1 MEHSVEEILTRC
13 RAGDTEAFGEI
24 YDIFLP
30 EIYRFILYKVHN
42 KELAEDLTEDT
53 FLKAFK
59 EIHSYK
65 DIKKSFSAWLYK
77 IASNRVIDHI
87 RKESVLFQDL
97 SLDIADESMNTQ
109 KNTSEKINFEWIQK
123 ALLRLPETQREA
135 VILKFIN
142 EKTTKEIAEYLEKTE
157 TAVRVLIS
165 RGIKTLQEVLK
176 DLEKRNKKT

>member
-1 MEHSVEEILTRC
+1 
-13 RAGDTEAFGEI
+13 
-24 YDIFLP
+24 
-30 EIYRFILYKVHN
+30 
-42 KELAEDLTEDT
+42 
-53 FLKAFK
+53 
-59 EIHSYK
+59 
-65 DIKKSFSAWLYK
+65 
-77 IASNRVIDHI
+77 
-87 RKESVLFQDL
+87 
-97 SLDIADESMNTQ
+97 MNTQ